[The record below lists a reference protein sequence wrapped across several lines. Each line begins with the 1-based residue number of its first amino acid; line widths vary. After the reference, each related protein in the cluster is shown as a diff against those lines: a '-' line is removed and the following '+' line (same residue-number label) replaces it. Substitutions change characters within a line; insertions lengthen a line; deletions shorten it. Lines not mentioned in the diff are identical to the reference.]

1 MRADHASIIADI
13 KEMVEQIV
21 GEFGIDTEITLDTT
35 FREDLEMESI
45 DLVSLAG
52 RLQARYGNS
61 VNFAQFIAGMN
72 VDNIPDMKVGE
83 LVEFVAKA
91 LDEAQA
97 NGGAANNA
105 AGAPETVEAVS
116 S

>member
-1 MRADHASIIADI
+1 MRADQASIIADI

-21 GEFGIDTEITLDTT
+21 GEFGVDTEITLDTT

-91 LDEAQA
+91 LDEAE
-97 NGGAANNA
+97 GGAGNNA
-105 AGAPETVEAVS
+105 AGAQETVEAVS